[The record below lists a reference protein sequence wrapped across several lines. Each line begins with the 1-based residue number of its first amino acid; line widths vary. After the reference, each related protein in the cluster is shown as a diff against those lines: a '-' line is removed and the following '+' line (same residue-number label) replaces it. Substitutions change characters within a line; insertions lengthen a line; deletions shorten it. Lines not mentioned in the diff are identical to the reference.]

1 MQDDTAGP
9 ATEFDA
15 GKFNA
20 WIFDAALDA
29 GGLKCPLPVLKA
41 RKALLALPAGARLK
55 VTATDPLA
63 AIDMPHFC
71 AESGNRLVASATEGT
86 HLLFLI
92 ERAG

>member
-1 MQDDTAGP
+1 MQDDMAAPAGEP
-9 ATEFDA
+9 DTWKFDA
-15 GKFNA
+15 V
-20 WIFDAALDA
+20 LDA

-41 RKALLALPAGARLK
+41 RKALMAMPAGARLK

-86 HLLFLI
+86 CLLFLI
-92 ERAG
+92 ERGETAA

>member
-1 MQDDTAGP
+1 MQDDTP
-9 ATEFDA
+9 RPISESDA
-15 GKFNA
+15 
-20 WIFDAALDA
+20 WQFDAALDA
-29 GGLKCPLPVLKA
+29 GGPKCPLPVLKA
-41 RKALLALPAGARLK
+41 RKALLALRPGQRLK

-63 AIDMPHFC
+63 AIDLPHFC

>member
-1 MQDDTAGP
+1 MQDDTASP
-9 ATEFDA
+9 LSEFGA
-15 GKFNA
+15 WKFA
-20 WIFDAALDA
+20 AALDA
-29 GGLKCPLPVLKA
+29 SGLKCPLPVLKA
-41 RKALLALPAGARLK
+41 RKALLALRPGERLM
-55 VTATDPLA
+55 VTTTDPLA